1 MIAVLFSSN
10 MVHYLVEAGFCAY
23 NNTPIK
29 RSGPLRAQ
37 QDLNKFYLVF
47 DNDGSL
53 LYSQYDGRP
62 LIGCPAVYYFMAPNL
77 QITIISADKIKNL
90 SFWLE
95 RVKKGK
101 RYFPDCLSS
110 TDVIIY

>member
-10 MVHYLVEAGFCAY
+10 MIHYLVEAGFCLY
-23 NNTPIK
+23 NNTPLR
-29 RSGPLRAQ
+29 RSGPLRTQ
-37 QDLNKFYLVF
+37 QDWNKFYLVF

-53 LYSQYDGRP
+53 LYSQYDGRS
-62 LIGCPAVYYFMAPNL
+62 LIGCSAVYYAVIPNYP
-77 QITIISADKIKNL
+77 ITIISADKIKNL

-110 TDVIIY
+110 TDVTIY

>member
-1 MIAVLFSSN
+1 MTAVLFSSN

-23 NNTPIK
+23 NNTLLR

-37 QDLNKFYLVF
+37 QDWNKFYLVF
-47 DNDGSL
+47 DDDGSL
-53 LYSQYDGRP
+53 LYSQYDGRS
-62 LIGCPAVYYFMAPNL
+62 LVGCPAVYYVVFPSS
-77 QITIISADKIKNL
+77 QITIIPAGKIKNL